1 MEEDTKNTTLREKKL
16 MDEIESLKSQLAT
29 KEREKVETVET
40 LHAMEINCISIGA
53 KLETKIE
60 EYEKLKKDF
69 SVLER
74 EMVYVEK
81 KSAEKD
87 QVFYER

>member
-1 MEEDTKNTTLREKKL
+1 MET
-16 MDEIESLKSQLAT
+16 
-29 KEREKVETVET
+29 
-40 LHAMEINCISIGA
+40 NCISIGA

-69 SVLER
+69 AVLER
-74 EMVYVEK
+74 EKEYVEK

-87 QVFYER
+87 QVFYERCNRM